1 MNLIFSLFLFFFSST
16 LFSPLSKDEWG
27 TELFCK
33 NLAKSK
39 EQGGLQLH
47 RSLWGT
53 VIKSIQKCTKAVGE
67 ILEKKGFV
75 LENVKDRDGN
85 NGKHLSAFGTYQ
97 VGHDDKLIKKP
108 VNTALVSNSHKN
120 LRESSINREDSSEL
134 HDRYES
140 NVEEEIIL

>member
-1 MNLIFSLFLFFFSST
+1 M
-16 LFSPLSKDEWG
+16 FSPLSKDEWG

-85 NGKHLSAFGTYQ
+85 NGKHLSASYQ
-97 VGHDDKLIKKP
+97 LAHDDKLTKKP
-108 VNTALVSNSHKN
+108 VKKMEPRDTALVSNSHKN